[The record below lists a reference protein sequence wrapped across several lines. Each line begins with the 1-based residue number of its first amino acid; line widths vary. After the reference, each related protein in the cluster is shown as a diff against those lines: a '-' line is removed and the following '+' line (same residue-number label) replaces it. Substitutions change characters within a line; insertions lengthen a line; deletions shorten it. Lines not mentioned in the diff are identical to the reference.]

1 MKFAFAAAY
10 IISGLMFLTA
20 LLGGGLM
27 RPAVDSLSEKTIEKT
42 GFRKEYV
49 VSADNRI
56 DDLIY
61 KSKQIELQIE
71 KIRNFFSSEKID
83 ESKYAREQNFMIERA
98 VYDPFVKAVN
108 YHYRVMF
115 GFAGLVFLCFG
126 IAFQAINS
134 SMNLRKRVRRLEE
147 IIAANHG

>member
-27 RPAVDSLSEKTIEKT
+27 RPAVDALSEKTIEKA

-83 ESKYAREQNFMIERA
+83 ESKYAREQNYMIERA

-108 YHYRVMF
+108 YLYRVMF
-115 GFAGLVFLCFG
+115 GFAELMFLCFG
-126 IAFQAINS
+126 IAFQAVNS
-134 SMNLRKRVRRLEE
+134 SLNLRKRVRRLEE
-147 IIAANHG
+147 IVAASRG

>member
-1 MKFAFAAAY
+1 MRFAFTAAY
-10 IISGLMFLTA
+10 IVSGLMFLTA

-27 RPAVDSLSEKTIEKT
+27 RPAVDSLSEKTIEKA

-71 KIRNFFSSEKID
+71 KIRNFFWRNKF
-83 ESKYAREQNFMIERA
+83 K
-98 VYDPFVKAVN
+98 P
-108 YHYRVMF
+108 
-115 GFAGLVFLCFG
+115 
-126 IAFQAINS
+126 AFIS
-134 SMNLRKRVRRLEE
+134 C
-147 IIAANHG
+147 H